1 MRKDCLIGLA
11 LAAAVSGCTVMHD
24 RGPMN
29 PETQDIRVD
38 VMPETAQCEAR
49 QAATP
54 TGIYDPGRRVLT
66 VPKSR
71 EALEVLCSAMGYKD
85 KRVVVL
91 SGDSALG
98 SVGFLLSDFGPVDYF
113 YSSYPGEV
121 AINMEPLDVPGQTH

>member
-1 MRKDCLIGLA
+1 LSKQVLVALVLA
-11 LAAAVSGCTVMHD
+11 VAASACTVLHD

-49 QAATP
+49 QAATSS
-54 TGIYDPGRRVLT
+54 GIYDPGRRVLT

-71 EALEVLCSAMGYKD
+71 ESLEILCSATGYKD

-91 SGDSALG
+91 PDDNALG
-98 SVGFLLSDFGPVDYF
+98 QVGFLLSDFGPVDYF

-121 AINMEPLDVPGQTH
+121 IINMQPLDVPGQTR